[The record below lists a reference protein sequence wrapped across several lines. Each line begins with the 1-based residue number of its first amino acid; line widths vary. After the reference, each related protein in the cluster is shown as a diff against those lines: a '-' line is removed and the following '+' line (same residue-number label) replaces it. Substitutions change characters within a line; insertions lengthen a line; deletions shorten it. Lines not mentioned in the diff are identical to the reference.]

1 MLGTTT
7 GYAALGVVSVI
18 AAVAAAVMFR
28 CRRSTDDKGPRESI
42 EIAGFGSIFNHGR
55 ASDASWLEMTS
66 NPVFSTAAA
75 GSSRRA
81 SPSLGRDGESP
92 AARDQANPVALSAKE
107 RSDRIYD
114 EFVAPNKPKR
124 YRLSRAGRALD
135 ARQPSTSEAEARA
148 GANPMHRAAPP
159 TPLTP
164 VVEIPAAVVQPP
176 NGAGLPVVEVAA
188 TVHAHPDG
196 AVPRRASAN
205 PMHRTT

>member
-1 MLGTTT
+1 
-7 GYAALGVVSVI
+7 
-18 AAVAAAVMFR
+18 
-28 CRRSTDDKGPRESI
+28 
-42 EIAGFGSIFNHGR
+42 
-55 ASDASWLEMTS
+55 MTS
-66 NPVFSTAAA
+66 NPVFSTAVWP
-75 GSSRRA
+75 SRRA

-148 GANPMHRAAPP
+148 GANPMHRAAAP

-176 NGAGLPVVEVAA
+176 NGAGLLSSRLRHGARAPRRRRAAARLGELGTAPPDLESPPLSTEPPPLLPHAAASVPLPRAA
-188 TVHAHPDG
+188 THYTTDQLPLRGVRPSSHAG
-196 AVPRRASAN
+196 FRY
-205 PMHRTT
+205 